1 MTMETQTDWQI
12 GKSLLDRMKY
22 MLDNQLMCDV
32 TFHVGSDRS
41 PIKAHK
47 YMLASA
53 SPVFYSMFE
62 GPLSEKGDVDIADI
76 IPEYFSMMLQY
87 IYTEKIVIDAKNIT
101 GLLYGSEKYML
112 QTLKDKCNEFLTS
125 SVDEEHA
132 CVVFQTAHDFH
143 IKDLETNALNFIFKN
158 GRACFES
165 DDFLH
170 LSSDCLK
177 LIVESDK
184 LYCDET
190 TIYQRMVQWS
200 KLRCEEQSM
209 SMTDENVRK
218 SLGDLI
224 YLIRFPLM
232 TPKYFTNEVS
242 SQKILTYQEKVGVYE
257 HFNDKQTDIFNSTHR
272 TSPFRSVAPI
282 SRKSRKRSYD
292 HLNDM
297 MRLLPS
303 FE

>member
-1 MTMETQTDWQI
+1 
-12 GKSLLDRMKY
+12 
-22 MLDNQLMCDV
+22 MCDV
-32 TFHVGSDRS
+32 TFNVGADKS

-76 IPEYFSMMLQY
+76 TPEYFSMMLQY
-87 IYTEKIVIDAKNIT
+87 IYTDKIVIDAKNIK

-112 QTLKDKCNEFLTS
+112 PTLKDKCNEFLTS
-125 SVDEEHA
+125 SLNKDHA

-143 IKDLETNALNFIFKN
+143 MKDLETDALNYIFKK

-165 DDFLH
+165 DDLLH

-209 SMTDENVRK
+209 SMTDENQYNVLHQNIEWNIPIHTS
-218 SLGDLI
+218 SL
-224 YLIRFPLM
+224 
-232 TPKYFTNEVS
+232 
-242 SQKILTYQEKVGVYE
+242 
-257 HFNDKQTDIFNSTHR
+257 
-272 TSPFRSVAPI
+272 
-282 SRKSRKRSYD
+282 RSYNID
-292 HLNDM
+292 VTIHTDVTTCTTSVSV
-297 MRLLPS
+297 RIGGVS
-303 FE
+303 Y

>member
-1 MTMETQTDWQI
+1 MTMEAKTDWQI
-12 GKSLLDRMKY
+12 GKSLSDRMKY

-32 TFHVGSDRS
+32 TFHVGSDKS

-76 IPEYFSMMLQY
+76 TPEYFNMMLQY
-87 IYTEKIVIDAKNIT
+87 IYTEKIVIDANNIK

-112 QTLKDKCNEFLTS
+112 QTLKDKCSDFLTS
-125 SVDEEHA
+125 SVNGDHA

-143 IKDLETNALNFIFKN
+143 MKDLEEEALNFIYKN
-158 GRACFES
+158 GSASLES

-177 LIVESDK
+177 LILRSDQ
-184 LYCDET
+184 LICDET
-190 TIYQRMVQWS
+190 TIYQRMVQWA
-200 KLRCEEQSM
+200 KLQCEEQSM
-209 SMTDENVRK
+209 PTTDENVRK
-218 SLGDLI
+218 SLGDLL

-232 TPKYFTNEVS
+232 TPKYFTDEVS
-242 SQKILTYQEKVGVYE
+242 SQKILTFEEKVGVYE
-257 HFNDKQTDIFNSTHR
+257 DFNGKQTDIFISTNRRNLHV
-272 TSPFRSVAPI
+272 FMIAPL
-282 SRKSRKRSYD
+282 S
-292 HLNDM
+292 LDM
-297 MRLLPS
+297 YEPS
-303 FE
+303 GHSTLIQR

>member
-12 GKSLLDRMKY
+12 GKSLSDRMNY
-22 MLDNQLMCDV
+22 MLYNQLMCDV
-32 TFHVGSDRS
+32 TFNVGADKS

-47 YMLASA
+47 YMMASA

-76 IPEYFSMMLQY
+76 TPEYFSMMLQY
-87 IYTEKIVIDAKNIT
+87 IYTEKIVIDAQNIK

-125 SVDEEHA
+125 SVDEDHA

-143 IKDLETNALNFIFKN
+143 IKDLETDALDFIFKK

-218 SLGDLI
+218 SLGDLL
-224 YLIRFPLM
+224 YRIRFPLM
-232 TPKYFTNEVS
+232 TPKFFTDEVS
-242 SQKILTYQEKVGVYE
+242 STNILTFEERVRLYE
-257 HFNDKQTDIFNSTHR
+257 HFNGKHTDMFPSKHR
-272 TSPFRSVAPI
+272 QFQIPI
-282 SRKSRKRSYD
+282 
-292 HLNDM
+292 
-297 MRLLPS
+297 RL
-303 FE
+303 ERW